1 VVDLGVGTGQFALA
15 ASRVGRVVAADIST
29 AMLAVLRECAA

>member
-29 AMLAVLRECAA
+29 AMLAVRERAA